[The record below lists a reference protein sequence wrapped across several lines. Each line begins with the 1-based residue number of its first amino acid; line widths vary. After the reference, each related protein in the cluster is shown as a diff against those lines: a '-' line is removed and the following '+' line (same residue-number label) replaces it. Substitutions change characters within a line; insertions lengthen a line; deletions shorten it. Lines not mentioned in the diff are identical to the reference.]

1 MCQGGNNQ
9 AINIS
14 ENRLHRL
21 TLFRRRGWQ
30 LRLEIAR
37 FHLREHWQIFDM
49 FEVIRDPIDEF
60 MAIAPEFFGRHVA
73 EIRRFTRF
81 FSFLCFLHECVSNQ
95 ASVLLCGLALRLCAF
110 LETSSST

>member
-9 AINIS
+9 TINIS

-73 EIRRFTRF
+73 ERWRCRFIQFGGRF
-81 FSFLCFLHECVSNQ
+81 VHDSPFVTIS
-95 ASVLLCGLALRLCAF
+95 ALALRLSAF
-110 LETSSST
+110 A